1 MSLAGRD
8 TIAAIASPP
17 GGAERAVL
25 RLSGDASG
33 GIVQRLLGL
42 AEAPLERTVLEGRL
56 DDGVGTQPCLVFWM
70 PGPRSYTREDVAEL
84 HLVGSPPLVA
94 ATLARVI
101 ELGARPAAPGEF
113 TRRAFASGRIDLTR
127 AEGVLGLIEAADRA
141 AARSAA
147 ALLSGGL
154 GTRVS
159 GLRFGLDALRALC
172 EASLD
177 FDTNETGHV
186 EVSALL
192 ARLASIEVELDEA
205 LLWEQRREPA
215 LGRPRVVLAGR
226 PNAGKSSLF
235 NALVAG
241 GDERALVSDLAGST
255 RDGVGARWLVSDVE
269 LELFDAPGLAEL
281 QEPSADAVAQDLAA
295 ERRSGA
301 DVILWC
307 LPAPELLAGPGPL
320 ADREQLPAGAE
331 LVVVLTKLDLLSS
344 GQARDLLA
352 SPAVATLADS
362 AGPVATSASAGQG
375 LGELAWRVAERLGLV
390 AARGSAGERA
400 PAEPHAPVEVAAA
413 AALGRELSAR
423 HRAALAT
430 AREALATA
438 RIDLEAAAMGLPLD
452 LVAETLRGATTA
464 LDGVTGAT
472 TPEDLLDRIFAGFC
486 LGK

>member
-42 AEAPLERTVLEGRL
+42 PAPPRERRVLEGRL
-56 DDGVGTQPCLVFWM
+56 DDGVGTQPCLAFWM

-94 ATLARVI
+94 AALDRVLA
-101 ELGARPAAPGEF
+101 LGARPAAPGEF
-113 TRRAFASGRIDLTR
+113 TRRAFANGRIDLTR

-159 GLRFGLDALRALC
+159 QLRAGLDALRALC

-192 ARLASIEVELDEA
+192 ARLAAIEDELGEA

-215 LGRPRVVLAGR
+215 RGRPRVVLAGR

-269 LELFDAPGLAEL
+269 LELFDAPGFAEL
-281 QEPSADAVAQDLAA
+281 QEASADAVAQDLAA

-307 LPAPELLAGPGPL
+307 LPAPELLARPGL
-320 ADREQLPAGAE
+320 WSDRDQLPASAE
-331 LVVVLTKLDLLSS
+331 LVVVLTKLDLVAGEEVAALVASAS
-344 GQARDLLA
+344 DLALGA
-352 SPAVATLADS
+352 DVA
-362 AGPVATSASAGQG
+362 ATSASTASG
-375 LGELAWRVAERLGLV
+375 LGDLAWTVAERLGLV
-390 AARGSAGERA
+390 AARTPGDGQGA
-400 PAEPHAPVEVAAA
+400 AEPHAPVEVAAA

-423 HRAALAT
+423 HRAALAA
-430 AREALATA
+430 ARDALATA
-438 RIDLEAAAMGLPLD
+438 RLDLEAAAMGLPLD
-452 LVAETLRGATTA
+452 LVAETLRGATSA
-464 LDGVTGAT
+464 LDGVTGET